1 MVTIHFYLNK
11 EKEFEELNLVEIH
24 DGYLLP
30 LDKQFIEKLEEDLV
44 NEIDCDK
51 CEIDNHYKA
60 KMKLNYEPDGAGA
73 MQISHWSIV
82 EMFNCT
88 RII

>member
-1 MVTIHFYLNK
+1 MVTVHFCFNK

-30 LDKQFIEKLEEDLV
+30 LDKWSIERLEEDLA
-44 NEIDCDK
+44 NEIDYEK
-51 CEIDNHYKA
+51 CELDNHYKA
-60 KMKLNYEPDGAGA
+60 KMKLNYERDGAGA

-88 RII
+88 RVV